1 MMYKNRQKRRKEV
14 VVNYYIS
21 CKETYSE
28 SAMYI
33 LCFCF
38 YLAYDQL
45 KVLVWFFYPKNKKI
59 LITKDDDDSISG
71 VLIILL

>member
-1 MMYKNRQKRRKEV
+1 VSQPCTFYV
-14 VVNYYIS
+14 FV
-21 CKETYSE
+21 
-28 SAMYI
+28 
-33 LCFCF
+33 